1 MNKFLKFF
9 SNKLIQRIS
18 YFILLL
24 VYNFLI
30 FFNRGGIMGESSIN
44 IPFIWFWMIPTIVLS
59 YQIIFN
65 NKIGWWALA
74 LLFFL
79 YLVWTILSI
88 MELIILESNNQFYY
102 ILESIPLWIIL
113 FSFGCFLYLIS
124 PYNRQNNRKLPD

>member
-88 MELIILESNNQFYY
+88 TELIILESNNQFYY

>member
-79 YLVWTILSI
+79 YLVD
-88 MELIILESNNQFYY
+88 
-102 ILESIPLWIIL
+102 P
-113 FSFGCFLYLIS
+113 
-124 PYNRQNNRKLPD
+124 

>member
-74 LLFFL
+74 LLFL

-88 MELIILESNNQFYY
+88 TELIILESNNQFYY